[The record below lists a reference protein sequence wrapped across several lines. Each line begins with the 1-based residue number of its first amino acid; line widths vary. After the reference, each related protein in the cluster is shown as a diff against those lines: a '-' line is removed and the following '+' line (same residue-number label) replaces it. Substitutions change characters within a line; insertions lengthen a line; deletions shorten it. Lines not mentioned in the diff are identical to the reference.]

1 MNQVINLLI
10 VLWVKMAYRLQEI
23 LNLKMQDLALSKVV
37 HLLNNRKIYKFLIII
52 TKIICKI
59 IIIIL
64 M

>member
-1 MNQVINLLI
+1 
-10 VLWVKMAYRLQEI
+10 MAYRLQEI
-23 LNLKMQDLALSKVV
+23 LNLKMQDLALSKVI